1 MGINLVHSSSYNPR
15 SMGLAERS
23 VRSVKGLLKKN
34 SRLSQLEL
42 DELMFTVNTNQQGI
56 NQGSSLERFL
66 GRSINTAVP
75 NSLAKS
81 FGFEEAIKERAAVR
95 EKRWLKPERGTKL
108 TFAVGELVKIQNP
121 RSLQWDATGI
131 VQAVRL
137 ACDGRVLSYDI
148 QLTNGG
154 MTVRHRKYL
163 MKVNERLP
171 TGADRGTADQGVMRL
186 GADLGVMGLGA
197 EGDMETSIV
206 ETVTRPLSDQV
217 GARASGESGQLS
229 QLRPRRRI

>member
-1 MGINLVHSSSYNPR
+1 MARWGRPFVCKTDYGPGFRESCKDGLQQMGISLVHISSYNPR

-23 VRSVKGLLKKN
+23 VRSVEGLLKKN

-81 FGFEEAIKERAAVR
+81 FGFEEPIKERAAVR

-108 TFAVGELVKIQNP
+108 TFAVGVLVKIQNP

-163 MKVNERLP
+163 MKVP
-171 TGADRGTADQGVMRL
+171 TCADRGTADQGVMRP
-186 GADLGVMGLGA
+186 GADLGVVGLGQQY
-197 EGDMETSIV
+197 
-206 ETVTRPLSDQV
+206 PY
-217 GARASGESGQLS
+217 
-229 QLRPRRRI
+229 

>member
-1 MGINLVHSSSYNPR
+1 M
-15 SMGLAERS
+15 
-23 VRSVKGLLKKN
+23 
-34 SRLSQLEL
+34 
-42 DELMFTVNTNQQGI
+42 
-56 NQGSSLERFL
+56 
-66 GRSINTAVP
+66 
-75 NSLAKS
+75 
-81 FGFEEAIKERAAVR
+81 
-95 EKRWLKPERGTKL
+95 
-108 TFAVGELVKIQNP
+108 KIQNP
-121 RSLQWDATGI
+121 RSLQWDTTGN

-137 ACDGRVLSYDI
+137 ACDGRILSYDI

-171 TGADRGTADQGVMRL
+171 TGADRGTADLGVMRL

-217 GARASGESGQLS
+217 GAGTSAGSGQLAR
-229 QLRPRRRI
+229 LRPRGRK

>member
-1 MGINLVHSSSYNPR
+1 MGCD
-15 SMGLAERS
+15 
-23 VRSVKGLLKKN
+23 N
-34 SRLSQLEL
+34 SKLSQLEL
-42 DELMFTVNTNQQGI
+42 DELLFTVNTNQQGI

-121 RSLQWDATGI
+121 RSLQWDTTGN

-137 ACDGRVLSYDI
+137 ACDGRILSYDI

-163 MKVNERLP
+163 MKVP
-171 TGADRGTADQGVMRL
+171 TCADQGVMRP
-186 GADLGVMGLGA
+186 GADLGVVGLGA

-217 GARASGESGQLS
+217 GAGASVESGQLS
-229 QLRPRRRI
+229 RLRPRRRI